1 MNNRADSK
9 TKKNGRNKP
18 DRTAFQ
24 GQGLP
29 IVLDPEAIVIATHGV
44 ICRETA
50 ATMLRSQE
58 IKSFVMR
65 RKRVC
70 RREDF
75 LAYLDKLASTAA

>member
-1 MNNRADSK
+1 MSNRAASEAK
-9 TKKNGRNKP
+9 QNTRNKP
-18 DRTAFQ
+18 DRTAF
-24 GQGLP
+24 QGLP
-29 IVLDPEAIVIATHGV
+29 IVLDPEAIVIATHGM

-58 IKSFVMR
+58 IPSFVMR